1 MPTIEKVRWILFHV
15 KQERDTLINSLT
27 VIDETKTNYNNIILK
42 SSETHAFKV
51 CFVQFSYEATKF
63 TAKKPHK

>member
-1 MPTIEKVRWILFHV
+1 M
-15 KQERDTLINSLT
+15 KQKEVFCVL
-27 VIDETKTNYNNIILK
+27 NYNNIILK

-63 TAKKPHK
+63 TAKNRTNSAVF